1 MMKLVIAIMMLVPA
15 LAAADKDFPGGK
27 GATWD
32 CKSDPTVNI
41 NHGKGAYT
49 FKGECKAINING
61 GHNTLTI
68 EKVAELNINGASNT
82 VTIDAIGAIN
92 IVGSDNKITWKKA
105 ATGDKPAVSTVGTGN
120 AVTKAK

>member
-1 MMKLVIAIMMLVPA
+1 MMKVVIAALLLVPA
-15 LAAADKDFPGGK
+15 LAAADKDFQSGK

-68 EKVAELNINGASNT
+68 ETVAELNVNGASNT
-82 VTIDAIGAIN
+82 ITIDAVGAIN
-92 IVGSDNKITWKKA
+92 LVGSDNKITWKKA
-105 ATGDKPAVSTVGTGN
+105 TSGDKPAVSTVGTGN
-120 AVTKAK
+120 SVNKSK